1 MKIYCV
7 MVCFIYSILLLNFNE
22 FRSWIFSTVFGPL
35 KLALILT
42 ITFKM
47 LLDNSMSGF
56 IHPQSQSSFSLKFLI
71 YLKSPLVFKEY
82 INLLMNIPTQMMF
95 IHLQIIP
102 TFNKLLV
109 PNSQVNFKSKYYTL
123 TIYFIL
129 FILIHFILLFCVHI

>member
-1 MKIYCV
+1 
-7 MVCFIYSILLLNFNE
+7 
-22 FRSWIFSTVFGPL
+22 
-35 KLALILT
+35 
-42 ITFKM
+42 
-47 LLDNSMSGF
+47 
-56 IHPQSQSSFSLKFLI
+56 
-71 YLKSPLVFKEY
+71 
-82 INLLMNIPTQMMF
+82 MNIPTQMMF